1 MGMDAFSKCHP
12 AVNFLFFVGAIG
24 FGVVLQHP
32 AYVAAGIACSALYY
46 LLLVGRSGW
55 KLVAGMFPV
64 VAFVALINPL
74 FNTDG
79 QTVLFS
85 LFGKPYTLEALLYG
99 AATGGIFAVMFLW
112 FGCYNKVL
120 TSDKFISL
128 FGTRIP
134 SLSLLLV
141 MVLRMI
147 PNLQRKA
154 RQILGARKSI
164 GKGAGEND
172 TNREKLTAGMRSV
185 SALTDWALEGGIV
198 TADSMRARGYGCA
211 KRTGFQIYRLTVR
224 DVLLLAVMVLLC
236 AAALLTGNTAVTFT
250 PTLSVPAPGWG
261 LAAYLVFLLIPVGM
275 RIWDNIQWHRAVSA
289 GFPKEETI

>member
-1 MGMDAFSKCHP
+1 MDAFSKCHP

-24 FGVVLQHP
+24 LAVVIQHP
-32 AYVAAGIACSALYY
+32 AFLLAGLLAGAAYY
-46 LLLVGRSGW
+46 LLLNGKKGW
-55 KLVAGMFPV
+55 KTIALLLPLFVILTV
-64 VAFVALINPL
+64 VNPL
-74 FNTDG
+74 LNTLG
-79 QTVLFS
+79 ATVLFS
-85 LFGKPYTLEALLYG
+85 VFGRPYTLEALYYG
-99 AATGGIFAVMFLW
+99 GALAGVFVIVMLW

-128 FGTRIP
+128 FGTQIP

-211 KRTGFQIYRLTVR
+211 RRTGFQIYRLTAR
-224 DVLLLAVMVLLC
+224 DALLLAGMVFLCVAVLL
-236 AAALLTGNTAVTFT
+236 AGNTAVTFT

-275 RIWDNIQWHRAVSA
+275 RIWDSMQWHRAVSA
-289 GFPKEETI
+289 GFPKEETV